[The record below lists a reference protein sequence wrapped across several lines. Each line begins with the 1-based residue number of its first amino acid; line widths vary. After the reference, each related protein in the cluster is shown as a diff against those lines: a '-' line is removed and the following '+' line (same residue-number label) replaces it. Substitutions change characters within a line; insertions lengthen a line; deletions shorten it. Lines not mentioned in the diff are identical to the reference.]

1 MKTLIVVALLLT
13 PAIASAQSFGY
24 SEPANDLR
32 IDNYGKHG
40 ERTGY
45 TIVNGKTGRVD
56 SYDANSRRQGY
67 GVING
72 GRVDTFTTRGE
83 RSGYLSITGPTSGG
97 STKR

>member
-13 PAIASAQSFGY
+13 PVIASAQSFGY

-32 IDNYGKHG
+32 IDNYGKYG

-72 GRVDTFTTRGE
+72 GRVDTFTTSGE
-83 RSGYLSITGPTSGG
+83 RSGYLSITGPTSNG
-97 STKR
+97 STKK